1 MSAFEHV
8 HGAQTEAEDV
18 ELASLARALPIAFT
32 INELFIITALVQL
45 CSTRLDASAIM
56 IDHAIGADGCAHVA
70 LSNHEAGRALR
81 EPLVLALLALA
92 ALLFLA
98 VSTPQ

>member
-1 MSAFEHV
+1 
-8 HGAQTEAEDV
+8 
-18 ELASLARALPIAFT
+18 
-32 INELFIITALVQL
+32 
-45 CSTRLDASAIM
+45 M

-70 LSNHEAGRALR
+70 HVALSDHEAGRALR